1 MECWLGLSGLLQPR
15 AVLHIRLY
23 CMPALQRALDARFTM
38 AEWQALST
46 KEALN
51 TIGRITRQATNQ
63 AANWCKFFALN
74 QLPSEPVSDYFV
86 FSSVCCRL

>member
-1 MECWLGLSGLLQPR
+1 MECWLGLSGMLQPQ

-23 CMPALQRALDARFTM
+23 CTLALRCALGM
-38 AEWQALST
+38 VEWQALST
-46 KEALN
+46 EEALN